1 MAMQF
6 AHEAFDALY
15 TDHLTAHTPPTV
27 QRSRSGFRR
36 NSVSHHNTLK
46 RVTGESFNS
55 KELADSCNQTIA
67 QA

>member
-1 MAMQF
+1 MAMQS
-6 AHEAFDALY
+6 ARELFDALY
-15 TDHLTAHTPPTV
+15 TDYLTVHTPPSA

-36 NSVSHHNTLK
+36 NSVSHHDTLK

-67 QA
+67 